1 MTMRDYF
8 PKVYRSFED
17 FEREELRRA
26 DSLHSS
32 IEDMLDEMFAEELD
46 FEVPSRRRRRDQD
59 EEAQ

>member
-1 MTMRDYF
+1 MRDYF